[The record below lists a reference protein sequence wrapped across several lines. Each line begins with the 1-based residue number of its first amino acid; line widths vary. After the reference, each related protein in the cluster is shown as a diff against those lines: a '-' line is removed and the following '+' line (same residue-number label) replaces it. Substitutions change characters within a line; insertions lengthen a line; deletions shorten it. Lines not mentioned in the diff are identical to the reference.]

1 MPKPNPGVLGDKLGL
16 VLFGIDVTGT
26 LVLLRGAFGPL
37 VGHCVLKIDKTA
49 AYLTSELDL

>member
-1 MPKPNPGVLGDKLGL
+1 MPKPNPGVFWAKFRL
-16 VLFGIDVTGT
+16 VLFSMHAAGT

-37 VGHCVLKIDKTA
+37 MGHCVLKIDKTA

>member
-1 MPKPNPGVLGDKLGL
+1 MFGAKLGL
-16 VLFGIDVTGT
+16 VLFKIDAAGT

-37 VGHCVLKIDKTA
+37 MGHCVLKIDKTA